1 MEEIEKPNFYAIL
14 PADVRYDNRLS
25 AKEKL
30 LYAEIT
36 ALSNKEG
43 YCWANNTY
51 FANLYNASNRTIITC
66 INNLV
71 DLGYVDRKL
80 IHKKNSKEVER
91 RLLYPRKE
99 ISLPS
104 EENFTTPSE
113 ENFTDNNTSTNTINE
128 YISKK
133 SSPPTLEDI
142 EQYVADR
149 KSSVNPKMFFDY
161 YSANNWKDSN
171 NKPVK
176 NWKLKLITWEM
187 RERKKESSCG
197 SSSCQV
203 TYDLSNNWETEPF
216 EGVFKNYE

>member
-1 MEEIEKPNFYAIL
+1 MEEVEKPNFYAIL

-99 ISLPS
+99 ISPPS
-104 EENFTTPSE
+104 EKNFTTPSE
-113 ENFTDNNTSTNTINE
+113 ENFTDNNTSINTINE
-128 YISKK
+128 YICKK

>member
-14 PADVRYDNRLS
+14 PADVRYDDRLS
-25 AKEKL
+25 AIEKL

-36 ALSNKEG
+36 ALSNKQG
-43 YCWANNTY
+43 YCWASNSY
-51 FANLYNASNRTIITC
+51 FGELYNKTDRTIRASIT
-66 INNLV
+66 NLEKYNYLKRRV
-71 DLGYVDRKL
+71 IY
-80 IHKKNSKEVER
+80 KKDGKEVER
-91 RLLYPRKE
+91 RLLYPMTK
-99 ISLPS
+99 ISAPQ
-104 EENFTTPSE
+104 EENFPTPQE
-113 ENFTDNNTSTNTINE
+113 KNFLYNNTSINTINE
-128 YISKK
+128 YNSKK

-187 RERKKESSCG
+187 RERKKESSCE

-216 EGVFKNYE
+216 EGVFKNYD